1 MILFASTIFVS
12 AFLLFLVQ
20 PVIAKQILPW
30 FGGSAAV
37 WTTCMVFFQMTL
49 LAGYAYADWLINKV
63 QRKKQIWIHGSLVA
77 ISLIFLPIIP
87 SLNLKPSDAEQ
98 PAGRILILLALTIGV
113 PYFLLSTTGPLVQA
127 WFARSFPK
135 GNVYRLYALSNIGSL
150 LALGAYP
157 FVIEPQTTSLEQS
170 NAWSIGYAL
179 FAVLIVATAWI
190 ARRMDLGESGRA
202 SKISE
207 LDISNI
213 KPSITEL
220 NAKKNAL
227 AQAALAKNLPAK
239 TADAPIING
248 AVNETASL
256 DNPPEINQAPP
267 PLTEQ
272 GLWLLLAA
280 CGSGILLAVTNHI
293 TQNVASVPF
302 MWIIPLVI
310 YLISFILTFDGRNWY
325 LRTWY
330 LTLLCVLAPLMLAG
344 LQARLGDNGMPEW
357 GLMHI
362 EQAMPLYSLGLFVI
376 VMFCHGELVERK
388 PSTQYLTRFYL
399 MVSLGGAV
407 GGLLFGLV
415 APLVF
420 KTYMEF
426 PLLLCLLVFLALA
439 LANTSGQKTI
449 TLLSA
454 MACLTGVYL
463 HNQRLSEDTIEMS
476 RNFYGTLRVKTNG
489 LDGEK
494 QTAWRLMHGVI
505 LHGEQ
510 YRYPGYKQLAT
521 TYYGE
526 TSGVGQ
532 AITGLRKTGM
542 KVGLVGMGV
551 GTLATYGKEGDFYRF
566 YELNPE
572 VLDVA
577 NRHFTYLKD
586 SKAQVKTV
594 LGDARL
600 SMEREAPNGFDVLAV
615 DAFSSDSIPV
625 HLITR
630 QAMQLY
636 KKHLATGGVVAFHI
650 SNRYL
655 DLTPIVRQLADDVGM
670 TALRVVDDPESGSYL
685 YRSDW
690 ILVTSNEDF
699 IEALKKNGAQPI
711 PQKTGLTPWTDDY
724 NNLLQILK

>member
-179 FAVLIVATAWI
+179 FAILIVATAWI
-190 ARRMDLGESGRA
+190 ARRMDLGESGHVN
-202 SKISE
+202 KISTPV
-207 LDISNI
+207 ISQ
-213 KPSITEL
+213 T
-220 NAKKNAL
+220 
-227 AQAALAKNLPAK
+227 
-239 TADAPIING
+239 
-248 AVNETASL
+248 
-256 DNPPEINQAPP
+256 PP

-280 CGSGILLAVTNHI
+280 CGSGMLLAVTNHI

-439 LANTSGQKTI
+439 LANTNGQKTI

-489 LDGEK
+489 LDGDK

-510 YRYPGYKQLAT
+510 YRYPDYKQLAT

-690 ILVTSNEDF
+690 ILVTSNDYF
-699 IEALKKNGAQPI
+699 IEALKKNGAQTI

>member
-157 FVIEPQTTSLEQS
+157 FAIEPLTTSLEQS

-179 FAVLIVATAWI
+179 FAILIVATAWI
-190 ARRMDLGESGRA
+190 ARRMDLGESGHVN
-202 SKISE
+202 KISTPV
-207 LDISNI
+207 ISQ
-213 KPSITEL
+213 T
-220 NAKKNAL
+220 
-227 AQAALAKNLPAK
+227 
-239 TADAPIING
+239 
-248 AVNETASL
+248 
-256 DNPPEINQAPP
+256 PP

-280 CGSGILLAVTNHI
+280 CGSGMLLAVTNHI

-439 LANTSGQKTI
+439 LANTNGQKAI

-510 YRYPGYKQLAT
+510 YRYPDYKQLAT

-670 TALRVVDDPESGSYL
+670 TALRAVDDPESGSYL

-690 ILVTSNEDF
+690 ILVTSNDNF
-699 IEALKKNGAQPI
+699 IEALKKNGAQTI

>member
-63 QRKKQIWIHGSLVA
+63 QQKKQIWIHGSLVA

-87 SLNLKPSDAEQ
+87 SLHLKPSDAEQ
-98 PAGRILILLALTIGV
+98 PTGRILILLALTIGV

-127 WFARSFPK
+127 WFARSFPT

-157 FVIEPQTTSLEQS
+157 FVIEPQTTSLQQS

-179 FAVLIVATAWI
+179 FALLIVATAWI
-190 ARRMDLGESGRA
+190 ARRFDVGTSGQNRQPNDP
-202 SKISE
+202 S
-207 LDISNI
+207 LSNNR
-213 KPSITEL
+213 PSITEL

-227 AQAALAKNLPAK
+227 TQAAAAKALVAK
-239 TADAPIING
+239 ATNSSQVNSNTTENVDG
-248 AVNETASL
+248 ALVVSQT
-256 DNPPEINQAPP
+256 PP
-267 PLTEQ
+267 PLAEQ

-344 LQARLGDNGMPEW
+344 LQARLTDNGMPEW

-399 MVSLGGAV
+399 MVSLGGAI
-407 GGLLFGLV
+407 GGLLFGLA

-439 LANTSGQKTI
+439 LANTNGQKTI
-449 TLLSA
+449 TLISA
-454 MACLTGVYL
+454 ITCLTGLYL

-526 TSGVGQ
+526 SSGVGQ
-532 AITGLRKTGM
+532 AITGLRKPGM

-551 GTLATYGKEGDFYRF
+551 GTLASYGKEGDFYRF

-636 KKHLATGGVVAFHI
+636 KKQLASGGVVAFHV

-690 ILVTSNEDF
+690 ILVTSNKDF
-699 IEALKKNGAQPI
+699 IQALQNNGAQTI
-711 PQKTGLTPWTDDY
+711 PQKAGLTPWTDDY

>member
-63 QRKKQIWIHGSLVA
+63 QRQKQIWIHGSLIA
-77 ISLIFLPIIP
+77 ISLMFLPIIP
-87 SLNLKPSDAEQ
+87 ALNLKPADADQ

-127 WFARSFPK
+127 WFARSFPR

-157 FVIEPQTTSLEQS
+157 FVIEPQTTSIQQS
-170 NAWSIGYAL
+170 HAWSIGYVL
-179 FAVLIVATAWI
+179 FALLIVATAWI
-190 ARRMDLGESGRA
+190 ARRLDLAEQA
-202 SKISE
+202 PISQS
-207 LDISNI
+207 DSSTPNTVQQ
-213 KPSITEL
+213 SITQANQIR
-220 NAKKNAL
+220 NAVAR
-227 AQAALAKNLPAK
+227 AQLAKSKEGSESSGLLQDHEHSVTP
-239 TADAPIING
+239 
-248 AVNETASL
+248 AVNQTAPSVS
-256 DNPPEINQAPP
+256 
-267 PLTEQ
+267 EQ

-310 YLISFILTFDGRNWY
+310 YLVSFILTFDGRNWY

-344 LQARLGDNGMPEW
+344 LQARLADNGLPEW

-362 EQAMPLYSLGLFVI
+362 EQAMPLYCLGLFVI

-407 GGLLFGLV
+407 GGLLFGLA

-426 PLLLCLLVFLALA
+426 PLLLCMLVFLALA
-439 LANTSGQKTI
+439 LANTNGQKVI
-449 TLLSA
+449 TLISA
-454 MACLTGVYL
+454 MACMTGLYL

-526 TSGVGQ
+526 SSGVGQ
-532 AITGLRKTGM
+532 AISGLRKTGM
-542 KVGLVGMGV
+542 KIGLVGMGV
-551 GTLATYGKEGDFYRF
+551 GTLAAYGKEGDFYRF

-572 VLDVA
+572 VLEVA

-586 SKAQVKTV
+586 SKAQVKTI

-636 KKHLATGGVVAFHI
+636 KKHLASGGVVAFHI

-670 TALRVVDDPESGSYL
+670 TALRVVDEPESGSYL

-699 IEALKKNGAQPI
+699 IVALKKNGAQTI
-711 PQKTGLTPWTDDY
+711 EQKPGLTPWTDDY

>member
-63 QRKKQIWIHGSLVA
+63 NRQKQIWIHGTLAA
-77 ISLIFLPIIP
+77 ISLLFLPIIP
-87 SLNLKPSDAEQ
+87 SLQLKPADAEQ

-135 GNVYRLYALSNIGSL
+135 GNVYRLYALSNVGSL

-157 FVIEPQTTSLEQS
+157 FVIEPQTTSAQQS
-170 NAWSIGYAL
+170 YAWSVGYGL

-190 ARRMDLGESGRA
+190 ARRLDLSA
-202 SKISE
+202 SDAQR
-207 LDISNI
+207 LGV
-213 KPSITEL
+213 
-220 NAKKNAL
+220 NASSKAAKASTAL
-227 AQAALAKNLPAK
+227 
-239 TADAPIING
+239 TADSARQG
-248 AVNETASL
+248 SNESAT
-256 DNPPEINQAPP
+256 QVAPP
-267 PLTEQ
+267 LAEQ

-310 YLISFILTFDGRNWY
+310 YLVSFILTFDGRSWYMRSWY
-325 LRTWY
+325 LV
-330 LTLLCVLAPLMLAG
+330 LLCILAPLMLAA
-344 LQARLGDNGMPEW
+344 LQARLGSDNLPEW

-376 VMFCHGELVERK
+376 VMFCHGELVQRK
-388 PSTQYLTRFYL
+388 PGSQYLTRFYL

-426 PLLLCLLVFLALA
+426 PLLLCLVAFIAMV
-439 LANTSGQKTI
+439 LANTNLQKGAAI
-449 TLLSA
+449 VSA
-454 MACLTGVYL
+454 IACMTGLYL
-463 HNQRLSEDTIEMS
+463 HNQRLSDDTIEMS

-489 LDGEK
+489 LDGDK

-510 YRYPGYKQLAT
+510 YRYSGYKNLAT

-526 TSGVGQ
+526 SSGVGQ
-532 AITGLRKTGM
+532 AIAGLRKQGM

-551 GTLATYGKEGDFYRF
+551 GTLAAYGRQGDLYRF

-572 VLDVA
+572 VLAVA

-586 SKAQVKTV
+586 SNAKVTTV

-636 KKHLATGGVVAFHI
+636 KKHLAQGGVVAFHI

-655 DLTPIVRQLADDVGM
+655 DLTPIVKQLADDVGM
-670 TALRVVDDPESGSYL
+670 TALRIVDDPESGSYL

-690 ILVTSNEDF
+690 ILVTSNDNF
-699 IEALKKNGAQPI
+699 IEALKKNGAQTI
-711 PQKTGLTPWTDDY
+711 EQKSGLTPWTDDY